1 MKNQILFSIALVV
14 NIISANGQSVY
25 PTPPGTDKM
34 LFYLQRSHNH
44 NTIIYDLNLL
54 PDGGLDRK
62 KPINVYW
69 LRYEE
74 SGQIA
79 VMSTLQLKAFGIHCQ
94 LIDYENESFIVK
106 FNQFDKRKILL
117 SKSISGKYKAY
128 ITINGELAE
137 LSSAFIKAE
146 NNLLGIPIVLE
157 YIEFKGISVKSR
169 KEVLERMKL

>member
-1 MKNQILFSIALVV
+1 MKNKILLSIALVV
-14 NIISANGQSVY
+14 NIFSANGQTAY

-34 LFYLQRSHNH
+34 LFYIQRSHNQ

-54 PDGGLDRK
+54 PDGGLNKK

-69 LRYEE
+69 IRYEE
-74 SGQIA
+74 KGQIA
-79 VMSTLQLKAFGIHCQ
+79 EMSTLQLKAFGIHCR
-94 LIDYENESFIVK
+94 LIDNDKVSFVVS
-106 FNQFDKRKILL
+106 FNLFDKREILL
-117 SKSISGKYKAY
+117 SQSISGKYKAY
-128 ITINGELAE
+128 IRINGELAE

-146 NNLLGIPIVLE
+146 NNLLGMPIVLE